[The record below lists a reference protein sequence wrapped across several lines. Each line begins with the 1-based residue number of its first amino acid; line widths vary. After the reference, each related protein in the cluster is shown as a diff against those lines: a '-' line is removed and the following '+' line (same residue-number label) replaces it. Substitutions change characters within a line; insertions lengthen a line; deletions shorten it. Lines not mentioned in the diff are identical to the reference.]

1 MACYGENFY
10 YGDGWLKRR
19 PGCFTPGNDPVPIV
33 QETGWA
39 PGPVW
44 TGAEYSS
51 LTQWDSI
58 PDRPARTESLPTT
71 LAPHCRARWSDA
83 KRIVLNTNCAHQ
95 RLVWPQGK
103 RVYPLGRY
111 ILRGAS
117 HLWSSQA
124 YEMLHTAEFYIK
136 LWYRK
141 YSDL

>member
-1 MACYGENFY
+1 MTSALRWEWVVSTTPRPLYPRE
-10 YGDGWLKRR
+10 R
-19 PGCFTPGNDPVPIV
+19 PGTHRAGDRV
-33 QETGWA
+33 
-39 PGPVW
+39 GPRA
-44 TGAEYSS
+44 GLDGGGIYSS

-124 YEMLHTAEFYIK
+124 YEMLQTAEFYIK